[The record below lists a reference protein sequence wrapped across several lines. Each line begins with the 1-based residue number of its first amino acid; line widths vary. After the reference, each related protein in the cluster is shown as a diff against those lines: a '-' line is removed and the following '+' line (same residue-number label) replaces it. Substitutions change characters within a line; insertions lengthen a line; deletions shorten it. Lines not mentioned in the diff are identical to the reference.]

1 MLLMIDSGAAR
12 SVCPESYAK
21 HVISSKCN
29 DGISLVGANGG
40 VTPSAVPRA
49 FVWRDQASG
58 AAARRSRR
66 CCSG

>member
-21 HVISSKCN
+21 HVILSKCN

-40 VTPSAVPRA
+40 VIETY
-49 FVWRDQASG
+49 G
-58 AAARRSRR
+58 KRRVGYRLKDGRGFSVD
-66 CCSG
+66 